1 VTRALRLLLVE
12 DSEADA
18 ELLLAEL
25 RRSGFHT
32 VLKRVDSE
40 TELRESLAAESWE
53 IVLCDHGLPSFSSME
68 ALRLVRDTGSDIPF
82 VVLSGTIGEE
92 AAVEALKAGARDV
105 VLKTNLA
112 RLGPVVD
119 RELREAENRRLQE
132 RERSELQTR
141 LVRLNEELRA
151 SELQYRLLFE
161 HNPQPMLVYDR
172 RTLEIATGNDALV
185 DRYGYSRQEL
195 LSMTIKDLVVPEDVD
210 ELVGFLRSTP
220 DGVQPEPAGTSGR
233 AWRHRYKDG
242 TIIDVEVTS
251 ANLML
256 GDRDRR
262 IALYHNVTERNRAL
276 AELAIAR
283 DQAVEASNMK
293 SAFLANM
300 SHEIRT
306 PMNGVIGMNELL
318 LDTELTAEQR
328 SYAEQVARSGEHMM
342 TIVSDVLDVSKIEA
356 GQLELAITDF
366 LLRDAIE
373 QACAVARVEA
383 NAKGI
388 ELELQL
394 DPGVPSTARGDG
406 GRFRQVLL
414 NLVANAV
421 KFTHAGAVTVRV
433 DAMRKRGGAT
443 TVRCEVADT
452 GIGIDPLIL
461 DRMFEPFTQ
470 ADASTTRQ
478 YGGTGLGLAIAREL
492 ADLMGGT
499 IGAESKPG
507 VGSTFWFELDLSD
520 PLGTDDRVPAPP
532 RAVEHSALP
541 LGPTAPLVLV
551 AEDSPVNQI
560 VAVRALE
567 RCGYRAEVVG
577 DGIEALRALAA
588 GRYAAVLMD
597 CQMPR
602 MDGYEATIQLR
613 RHEGGARRTP
623 VIAMT
628 AHAMKDDVAR
638 CLAAGMDDYISKPMR
653 FQVLA
658 DTLRRWIPAYT
669 AHSGDSRAYSRDAS
683 AARAE
688 R

>member
-1 VTRALRLLLVE
+1 MTRTLRLLLVE

-25 RRSGFHT
+25 RRSGFQT

-40 TELRESLAAESWE
+40 TELREALAAESWE

-119 RELREAENRRLQE
+119 RELSEAENRRLQE

-172 RTLEIATGNDALV
+172 HTLEIATGNDALV
-185 DRYGYSRQEL
+185 DRYGYSHREL
-195 LSMTIKDLVVPEDVD
+195 LSMTIKDLLVPDEVD
-210 ELVGFLRSTP
+210 ELIRFLRSNP
-220 DGVQPEPAGTSGR
+220 GGVRPEPAGTPGR

-242 TIIDVEVTS
+242 TIIDVEVAS

-256 GDRDRR
+256 GDRECR
-262 IALYHNVTERNRAL
+262 IALFHNVTERNRAI
-276 AELAIAR
+276 AELAVAR
-283 DQAVEASNMK
+283 DEAVEASNMK

-342 TIVSDVLDVSKIEA
+342 TIISDVLDVSKIEA
-356 GQLELAITDF
+356 GQLELSVADF

-373 QACAVARVEA
+373 QACAVARMEA
-383 NAKGI
+383 NTKGV
-388 ELELQL
+388 ELGLQL

-433 DAMRKRGGAT
+433 DATRKRGGAT
-443 TVRCEVADT
+443 TIRCEVADT
-452 GIGIDPLIL
+452 GIGVDPLIL

-507 VGSTFWFELDLSD
+507 IGSTFWFELDLSD
-520 PLGTDDRVPAPP
+520 PLAADDRLPAPP
-532 RAVEHSALP
+532 RAVEQSAPP

-567 RCGYRAEVVG
+567 RCGYRAQVVG
-577 DGIEALRALAA
+577 DGTEALRALAA

-597 CQMPR
+597 CQMPQ

-628 AHAMKDDVAR
+628 AHAMQDDVDR
-638 CLAAGMDDYISKPMR
+638 CLAAGMDDYIGKPLR

-658 DTLRRWIPAYT
+658 DTLRRWIPAYA
-669 AHSGDSRAYSRDAS
+669 AHPGDSRSGSRDAS